1 MQMFASN
8 INKFRYKELKLILPY
23 YIVRTLEAYHSSND
37 IELDGFIISSI
48 KRYLAPAGAY
58 SYVGT
63 LTPSRSRHEELTVK
77 LPVLLWFK
85 LWWLRVRYKA
95 NASQVVYEALGHSIP
110 LLLDRL
116 DAQEEYYIERQKG
129 ADVTYV

>member
-63 LTPSRSRHEELTVK
+63 LTPSRSRYEELTVK

-85 LWWLRVRYKA
+85 LWWLI
-95 NASQVVYEALGHSIP
+95 SS
-110 LLLDRL
+110 
-116 DAQEEYYIERQKG
+116 
-129 ADVTYV
+129 